1 MRCNASMLTRAGL
14 VLIAIAIV
22 LRALLVA
29 FSPTPFGYVW
39 DYYHD
44 GVQVL
49 YHQGRL
55 PMPADC
61 WQCAHPPLFFIA
73 GVPFYALGLLVSGGT
88 TDVGIRWLGA
98 LSLISAAITIYYAH
112 RLLRLYRVRG
122 NLRLLGLALLLVF
135 PCLFISSYG
144 ADSDILLT
152 AILSA
157 FVYYLARYSHSPATA
172 QTKDAVRLGVLGGL
186 AMATKASGLAAVATL
201 GLVMGVA
208 FLFGRRRVHV
218 LRHAG
223 IALVLVTLIGGWKY
237 YDNWRRYGAPFYLSG
252 TANEGLS
259 LSSRATWGD
268 RYEFTTF
275 RLSALRRAIGPNFQ
289 TGTDLTDLD
298 AYKSVPT
305 TLHALAWSDMS
316 FFSVRSR
323 HGSTHDPYPWKL
335 IPPNLT
341 LGVIL
346 LGLVPTTLAAAGFVV
361 TIRRRRFQALAA
373 FGVITLAAY
382 IWWVLPQPSWALKTK
397 YVLFL
402 LPQYVLYVVIGLAWL
417 RRRAPLLGS
426 AAWLLLI
433 ALIVVCHVW
442 LYAFAVGGL

>member
-1 MRCNASMLTRAGL
+1 MRCNALMLTRPGL

-22 LRALLVA
+22 LRALLIA

-61 WQCAHPPLFFIA
+61 WQCAHPPFFFIA
-73 GVPFYALGLLVSGGT
+73 GVPFYAFGLLVSGGSG
-88 TDVGIRWLGA
+88 DAGIRWLGA
-98 LSLISAAITIYYAH
+98 LSILSAAITIYYGH
-112 RLLRLYRVRG
+112 RLLVLYRVRG
-122 NLRLLGLALLLVF
+122 NPRLLGLALLLVF

-157 FVYYLARYSHSPATA
+157 FVYYLARYSRSPATA
-172 QTKDAVRLGVLGGL
+172 QMKDAVRLGILAGLGI
-186 AMATKASGLAAVATL
+186 ATKASGLAALMTL
-201 GLVMGVA
+201 GLVMVA
-208 FLFGRRRVHV
+208 ALLFGRRRVHV

-223 IALVLVTLIGGWKY
+223 AVLVLVTLIGGWKY
-237 YDNWRRYGAPFYLSG
+237 YDNWQRYGSPFHLSG
-252 TANEGLS
+252 SANEGLS
-259 LSSRATWGD
+259 LSSRSSWGD
-268 RYEFTTF
+268 RYELTTF
-275 RLSALRRAIGPNFQ
+275 RLSALRRAIGPNVQ
-289 TGTDLTDLD
+289 TGTDLTDLE
-298 AYKSVPT
+298 AYKSIPT

-323 HGSTHDPYPWKL
+323 HGSTHDPYPWKF

-346 LGLVPTTLAAAGFVV
+346 LGLVPAALAAAGFIV
-361 TIRRRRFQALAA
+361 TLRRRRFQALAA
-373 FGVITLAAY
+373 FGVITMAAY

-417 RRRAPLLGS
+417 RRRARLLGS
-426 AAWLLLI
+426 AALLLLV
-433 ALIVVCHVW
+433 ALIVLCHVW